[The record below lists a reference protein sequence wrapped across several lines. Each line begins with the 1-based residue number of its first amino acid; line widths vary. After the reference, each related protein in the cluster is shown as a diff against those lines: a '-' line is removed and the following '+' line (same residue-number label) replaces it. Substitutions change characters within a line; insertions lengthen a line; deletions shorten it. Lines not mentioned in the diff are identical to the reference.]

1 MRVVGLGHCQI
12 NVNSSE
18 QSYKETMTAWEEE
31 KRTYLTSENKSK
43 VAANAIIPSG
53 TGLLS
58 RRVSV
63 ES

>member
-1 MRVVGLGHCQI
+1 
-12 NVNSSE
+12 
-18 QSYKETMTAWEEE
+18 MTAWEEE